1 MFDKTITFNAADF
14 PAKEKSGR
22 SVSAI
27 EMKNEISRQRM
38 IAALAPAT
46 KTDAK
51 APKFAPSPAVLE
63 KAARPLEAVALS
75 IAAGARA
82 ANDEPVNSNPNGA
95 YVIQPGSM
103 YSDSISG
110 QGQRRWYCFEVT
122 EKAKI
127 TLYMSPEA
135 NAAIDNDLALYSLD
149 ASTGVLTVVAE
160 SQNPAG
166 MYELLSYVAEPG
178 YYFFCVAAFAGD
190 TANAYSFLMLLSG
203 TWDEHEGDDSLLQ
216 APVQPFN
223 TPVSHTLDNS
233 LDQDLSL
240 MLVSEAGQYEIVLY
254 GALDNVNYQLQI
266 LNQNMQVLNVLDP
279 YTPCIASVDPGAYV
293 LRLLSV
299 DGNIDP
305 AAVCKVLVVT
315 MPDGVDI
322 SAEGIHKFAC
332 TKDGSHFV
340 ETILA
345 ESNAFQKT
353 AQADA
358 NGVSTQ
364 AAAYAYHLLANGA
377 LIDGYKNIDFE
388 TTRLNI
394 STSSSKCSITTTSE
408 TILKGVQL
416 CTYTGSKEPRGMNLA
431 NPMVLTLD
439 RVIYSESH
447 SRKSSKLSD
456 LAGADHIVSGTDK
469 YGSPIYTGYW
479 GGVVNKSGVWVI
491 WDLDKMTT
499 ADFSNPNWYHGS
511 PSEAFYGGYGSP
523 ESATVTGYDTPLIS

>member
-51 APKFAPSPAVLE
+51 APKLAPSPAALE

-75 IAAGARA
+75 TAAGARA

-203 TWDEHEGDDSLLQ
+203 TWDEHEGDDSLL
-216 APVQPFN
+216 
-223 TPVSHTLDNS
+223 
-233 LDQDLSL
+233 
-240 MLVSEAGQYEIVLY
+240 
-254 GALDNVNYQLQI
+254 
-266 LNQNMQVLNVLDP
+266 
-279 YTPCIASVDPGAYV
+279 
-293 LRLLSV
+293 
-299 DGNIDP
+299 
-305 AAVCKVLVVT
+305 
-315 MPDGVDI
+315 
-322 SAEGIHKFAC
+322 
-332 TKDGSHFV
+332 
-340 ETILA
+340 
-345 ESNAFQKT
+345 
-353 AQADA
+353 
-358 NGVSTQ
+358 
-364 AAAYAYHLLANGA
+364 
-377 LIDGYKNIDFE
+377 
-388 TTRLNI
+388 
-394 STSSSKCSITTTSE
+394 
-408 TILKGVQL
+408 
-416 CTYTGSKEPRGMNLA
+416 
-431 NPMVLTLD
+431 
-439 RVIYSESH
+439 
-447 SRKSSKLSD
+447 
-456 LAGADHIVSGTDK
+456 
-469 YGSPIYTGYW
+469 
-479 GGVVNKSGVWVI
+479 
-491 WDLDKMTT
+491 
-499 ADFSNPNWYHGS
+499 
-511 PSEAFYGGYGSP
+511 
-523 ESATVTGYDTPLIS
+523 

>member
-1 MFDKTITFNAADF
+1 
-14 PAKEKSGR
+14 
-22 SVSAI
+22 
-27 EMKNEISRQRM
+27 
-38 IAALAPAT
+38 
-46 KTDAK
+46 
-51 APKFAPSPAVLE
+51 PSPAVLE
-63 KAARPLEAVALS
+63 KAARPFEAVALS
-75 IAAGARA
+75 TATGACT
-82 ANDEPVNSNPNGA
+82 ANAEPANSNPNGA
-95 YVIQPGSM
+95 YMIQPGSL
-103 YSDSISG
+103 YRDSISG

-190 TANAYSFLMLLSG
+190 TANEYSFLALLSG

-266 LNQNMQVLNVLDP
+266 LNQNMQVLTVLDP
-279 YTPCIASVDPGAYV
+279 YTPCIASVDAGAYV

-305 AAVCKVLVVT
+305 TAVCKVLVVT

-322 SAEGIHKFAC
+322 SAEDIHKFDF

-340 ETILA
+340 ESILA
-345 ESNAFQKT
+345 ETNAFHKT
-353 AQADA
+353 AQADT
-358 NGVSTQ
+358 NGASAQ

-377 LIDGYKNIDFE
+377 LFDYQNIDFE
-388 TTRLNI
+388 TTRLNT
-394 STSSSKCSITTTSE
+394 STSSSKCSATTTSG
-408 TILKGVQL
+408 TILIGAQL

-431 NPMVLTLD
+431 HPLGLLLH

-447 SRKSSKLSD
+447 SRKSSNYSD
-456 LAGADHIVSGTDK
+456 VAGASNIVTGTDK
-469 YGSPIYTGYW
+469 YGKPIYTGYW
-479 GGVVNKSGVWVI
+479 GKVINMEDKDMVVI
-491 WDLDKMTT
+491 WDLDKMAA
-499 ADFSNPNWYHGS
+499 ADFSPNWYHGFS
-511 PSEAFYGGYGSP
+511 IGTGYGNYGSP
-523 ESATVTGYDTPLIS
+523 EAVFIEPAGAALT

>member
-22 SVSAI
+22 SVSAT
-27 EMKNEISRQRM
+27 EMKNVISRQRM
-38 IAALAPAT
+38 ISALAPAT

-51 APKFAPSPAVLE
+51 APKLAPSPAAFE

-75 IAAGARA
+75 TAAGARA

-95 YVIQPGSM
+95 YMIQPGSM

-266 LNQNMQVLNVLDP
+266 LNQNMQVLTVLDP

-322 SAEGIHKFAC
+322 SAEGIHKYDF

-358 NGVSTQ
+358 NGASAQ

-377 LIDGYKNIDFE
+377 LFDYHNIDFE
-388 TTRLNI
+388 TTRLNN
-394 STSSSKCSITTTSE
+394 SASSKCSITTTSE
-408 TILKGVQL
+408 TILTAAQL

-431 NPMVLTLD
+431 HPVELLLN

-456 LAGADHIVSGTDK
+456 LAGAINIVSGTDK
-469 YGSPIYTGYW
+469 YGNPVYTGYW
-479 GGVVNKSGVWVI
+479 GKVETRDSSMVVILN
-491 WDLDKMTT
+491 LDKMAT
-499 ADFSNPNWYHGS
+499 ADFTSPNWYHGDTIGTG
-511 PSEAFYGGYGSP
+511 YGNYGSP
-523 ESATVTGYDTPLIS
+523 EAVFIEPNGAMLI